1 MVVEHEKD
9 ALLSMFAQHRMSS
22 AQALV
27 WWQQQTGSSMA
38 NLKDLEHFDDVVR
51 SFVESLPLEQRLAGL
66 TPEQI
71 AAILGPEQRLAGLAP
86 EQRLAGLAPEQIAA
100 VLAPEQRLAGLAP
113 EQIVAALAPEQRVA
127 GLAPEERLVGLD
139 EAHAVLA
146 LPLPMLRALSPDYIK
161 TLPQDIQDEVQR
173 RLGSC

>member
-22 AQALV
+22 TQALV

-66 TPEQI
+66 
-71 AAILGPEQRLAGLAP
+71 
-86 EQRLAGLAPEQIAA
+86 APEQIAA

-113 EQIVAALAPEQRVA
+113 EQIAAALAPEQRVA
-127 GLAPEERLVGLD
+127 GLAPEQRLVGLD

-161 TLPQDIQDEVQR
+161 NLPQDIQDEVQR